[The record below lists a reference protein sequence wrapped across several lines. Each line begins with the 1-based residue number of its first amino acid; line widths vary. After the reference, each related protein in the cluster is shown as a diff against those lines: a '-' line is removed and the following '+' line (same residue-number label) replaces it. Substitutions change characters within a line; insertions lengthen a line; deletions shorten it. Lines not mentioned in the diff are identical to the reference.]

1 MHQYK
6 EMGAGENDKH
16 QCQREEQMKLIK
28 CPLFFIAFFMI
39 IPAVADIAI
48 AGTTSQSVVITTD
61 KYENDKEYYFEINIV
76 GVNPRVVT
84 LEPHGQMLVL
94 EIKQGAIKKNA
105 RASSQEV
112 YYTYSFGDDADMS
125 KLVKLYTRNKIKVSI
140 PKH

>member
-1 MHQYK
+1 MIFIKNY
-6 EMGAGENDKH
+6 
-16 QCQREEQMKLIK
+16 LI
-28 CPLFFIAFFMI
+28 FIASCLFV
-39 IPAVADIAI
+39 PAMADIAI

-61 KYENDKEYYFEINIV
+61 EYENDKEYYFEINIV

-94 EIKQGAIKKNA
+94 EIKQGTARKNA

-125 KLVKLYTRNKIKVSI
+125 KLVKLYTGNKIKVSI
-140 PKH
+140 PKR